1 MKVRTALSFA
11 VKDNLLGQPLSP
23 SNMSLP
29 LLSEFAEQVATF
41 LRGSGRTDISEIKT
55 VIKEGSFAIEVE
67 DTTGTLTDALEDYEW
82 AVKKGNLNN
91 VDPVR
96 ARIIEL
102 WQYAAKRNDDRVYEL
117 FSGDNKLD
125 SVLVISNDTDYKIKK
140 DVWVDVELYLYG
152 RIFDLGGKNRPNVHL
167 ELEGG
172 KTIRVSS
179 DVALLT
185 GDRENRLYKRQL
197 VRIKA
202 KQNTETKK
210 IKDETLL
217 SFEHYRP
224 EYDEDAFMSIVKKA
238 RLAWRSVENATT
250 WVEELRGSR
259 VG

>member
-1 MKVRTALSFA
+1 MKERTVLSFA
-11 VKDNLLGQPLSP
+11 VKDTLLGQPLSP

-29 LLSEFAEQVATF
+29 LLGEFAEQVAAF
-41 LRGSGRTDISEIKT
+41 LRGSGRADISEIKA
-55 VIKEGSFAIEVE
+55 VIKQGSFAIEVE
-67 DTTGTLTDALEDYEW
+67 DTTATLTDAFEDYEW
-82 AVKKGNLNN
+82 AAKKGNLNN

-102 WQYAAKRNDDRVYEL
+102 WQYAAKRNNDRQYEL
-117 FSGDNKLD
+117 FSGDNRLD
-125 SVLVISNDTDYKIKK
+125 SVLVISSDTDYKTKK

-152 RIFDLGGKNRPNVHL
+152 RIFDLGGKSRPNVHL

-172 KTIRVSS
+172 KTIKVGS
-179 DVALLT
+179 DAAILT

-202 KQNTETKK
+202 KQNIETKELR
-210 IKDETLL
+210 DETLL
-217 SFEHYRP
+217 SFEHYKP
-224 EYDEDAFMSIVKKA
+224 EYDEEAFMGIVKKA
-238 RLAWRSVENATT
+238 RLAWRSVENATA